1 MTLKGKGYFIWR
13 ISGCENGDVTAITN
27 LAKQANYTHLLVK
40 VADGAYSY
48 NIESNG
54 ADLAPPLVQALHA
67 RNIQAWGWHYLYGDY
82 PGNEADKAI
91 ERIKALHL
99 DGYALDVES
108 EYKKPGKDE
117 AARTFM
123 NRLRHALP
131 TFPVA
136 LCSYRFPSY
145 HPQVPWT
152 VFLENC
158 DYNMPQVYWEQAHN
172 PGEQLA
178 RCVREFQS
186 MTPYRSVLPVGSA
199 YLRGSWAPTPADVL
213 EFLQT
218 AQSLNLSAASFWEWG
233 HTRKNLPND
242 WEIIQDYPWS
252 TAPTPLDITQDY
264 INALNTH
271 NPDVLINLYL
281 PTAIHVNAART
292 IQGTAAIHAWYQTLL
307 SQLLPN
313 AAFVHTG
320 FSGSGSARHLTWTA
334 TSSAGNVYNG
344 SDTFGLY
351 TGKIAY
357 HYTFFTISS

>member
-1 MTLKGKGYFIWR
+1 MTLQGKGYFVWR
-13 ISGCENGDVTAITN
+13 ISACENGDVIAITN
-27 LAKQANYTHLLVK
+27 LAKQANYTHLLIK
-40 VADGAYSY
+40 VADGVYSY

-54 ADLAPPLVQALHA
+54 VDLAPPLVQALHA
-67 RNIQAWGWHYLYGDY
+67 WNIQAWGWHYLYGDY
-82 PGNEADKAI
+82 PGIEADKAI
-91 ERIKALHL
+91 ERIKTLRL

-108 EYKKPGKDE
+108 EYKQPGKEE
-117 AARTFM
+117 AARIFM
-123 NRLRHALP
+123 NRLRYALP

-145 HPQVPWT
+145 HPQVPWAI
-152 VFLENC
+152 FLENC

-178 RCVREFQS
+178 RCVREFMA
-186 MTPYRSVLPVGSA
+186 MTPYRSILPVGSA
-199 YLRGSWAPTPADVL
+199 YPRGSWTPTPDDIL

-218 AQSLNLSAASFWEWG
+218 TQSLNLSAASFWEWG
-233 HTRKNLPND
+233 NTRRNLPDD
-242 WEIIQDYPWS
+242 WEIICDFPWS
-252 TAPTPLDITQDY
+252 TAPTPLDITQEY

-271 NPDVLINLYL
+271 NPDVLTNLYL
-281 PTAIHVNAART
+281 PSAIHVNAART
-292 IQGTAAIHAWYQTLL
+292 IQGTTAIHTWYQTLL

-320 FSGSGSARHLTWTA
+320 FNGSGSARHLTWTA

-357 HYTFFTISS
+357 HYTFFTIAS